1 MSALIVRR
9 PPNRLAKLI
18 QAPGGPTVE
27 QALADADE
35 RLKAIGEAGRA
46 ELQRLLASIQAL
58 GKALGT
64 SPTEGQIDAIY
75 GLSDEVLSIA
85 TVAGSP
91 DFGPAALSLC
101 ELLDGL
107 KTRGIWSP
115 SAVQVHLDGLQLLA
129 DPSVAHSPQQTQ
141 AVVEGLRRVV
151 QRTLR

>member
-1 MSALIVRR
+1 MSAMIVRR
-9 PPNRLAKLI
+9 PANRLAKLI
-18 QAPGGPTVE
+18 RTPGGPTV
-27 QALADADE
+27 QQVLAAADA
-35 RLKAIGEAGRA
+35 RLLDIAEAGRL
-46 ELQRLLASIQAL
+46 ELQRLLASIQTL
-58 GKALGT
+58 GQALGT

-85 TVAGSP
+85 AVAGSP

-107 KTRGIWSP
+107 KVRKTWNV
-115 SAVQVHLDGLQLLA
+115 SAVQVHLEGLQLLA
-129 DPSVAHSPQQTQ
+129 DPSVAHSTEQTH